1 MRYVFIANPHAGN
14 SGYAK
19 YKDRIAAACEAIGAD
34 YQFLLTQK
42 PQDLTDFARTEA
54 DKGDKVRIIVL
65 GGDGAVCRAANGI
78 IGRDNVEFGIIP
90 CGSGN
95 DYVKTFGGMKRFLDI
110 EHYLVAPSR
119 YVDAIETGHFRSV
132 NLCSMG
138 LDAIICDRTNRMQRT
153 KKLLGSGTY
162 TISVLIS
169 MLGRVY
175 NTLKVTIDDQ
185 YVYEGD
191 YIFSL
196 AACGQYYGG
205 GYCGAPMADPSDG
218 LLDFVMVKRVSKLK
232 MLTLIGEYKNG
243 RHPESPKFKD
253 ILTVHRGRKI
263 KIECDRPAVVNI
275 DGECLTLSEVT
286 FEVIPK
292 AMRLIVNEGP
302 LINPLVEPLEEL
314 LVSPLSTP
322 C

>member
-14 SGYAK
+14 NGYAK
-19 YKDRIAAACEAIGAD
+19 YKDRIVTACESIGAD

-42 PQDLTDFARTEA
+42 PDDLTDFARTEA
-54 DKGDKVRIIVL
+54 EKGDKVRIIVL

-95 DYVKTFGGMKRFLDI
+95 DYVKTFGGVEGFLDI
-110 EHYLVAPSR
+110 ERYLVAPSR
-119 YVDAIETGHFRSV
+119 YVDAIDTGHLKSV
-132 NLCSMG
+132 NICSMG
-138 LDAIICDRTNRMQRT
+138 IDAIICDRTNRMTKT

-162 TISVLIS
+162 TLAVLIS
-169 MLGRVY
+169 MLGKVY

-185 YVYEGD
+185 SVYEGD
-191 YIFSL
+191 FMFSL

-205 GYCGAPMADPSDG
+205 GYRGAPMSDPSDG
-218 LLDFVMVKRVSKLK
+218 LLDFVMIRRVSKLK
-232 MLTLIGEYKNG
+232 MLWLIGEYQRG
-243 RHPESPKFKD
+243 EYVDSEKFRKV
-253 ILTVHRGRKI
+253 LTVHRGRKI

-275 DGECLTLSEVT
+275 DGECLNLSEVT

-302 LINPLVEPLEEL
+302 LTNPLVEPLEEL
-314 LVSPLSTP
+314 LVSPLSNP